1 MKENIQM
8 ANKHM
13 KTCSILLIIRETQ
26 MKTPMRY
33 QLTLVRMVIVKKIY
47 KQEMLERVWR
57 KGSAHELLVGMEI
70 DTATREDRMV
80 IP

>member
-1 MKENIQM
+1 
-8 ANKHM
+8 M
-13 KTCSILLIIRETQ
+13 KTT
-26 MKTPMRY
+26 MRY

-57 KGSAHELLVGMEI
+57 QGSAHELLVGMEI